1 MSNFPFPVTL
11 LLVIVAL
18 AVLVYLAK
26 RLPWLGILSG
36 MGLIAMAIHYWQNT
50 SARDFRTEGS
60 AAGGLLMIFFGLF
73 EILLVSA
80 GVSLI
85 FIAVA
90 SLGFGYSRK
99 VKELRTLRE
108 LKEQAERLQVPGLR
122 ERTAATD
129 SLPQPA
135 RVPASG
141 VAVATPRPF
150 DLTAPVAKPQ
160 VSDTAE
166 AAPSPASTPEK
177 ISPVVK
183 WFSLLVGGM
192 FAWAGVRLVLG
203 LSNDLLCGR
212 RSCID
217 FFGLFA
223 GVKSAGG
230 LALLGLTYLLLAS
243 AFFFVAYRAFFPPVK
258 PRSWLDKYRK

>member
-1 MSNFPFPVTL
+1 MTL

-18 AVLVYLAK
+18 TVLAYLAK
-26 RLPWLGILSG
+26 RLPWFGILSG
-36 MGLIAMAIHYWQNT
+36 LGLIVTAIHYWQNT
-50 SARDFRTEGS
+50 SAKDFRTEGS

-85 FIAVA
+85 CIAVA

-108 LKEQAERLQVPGLR
+108 LKEQAELLEVPALR
-122 ERTAATD
+122 ERTAASG
-129 SLPQPA
+129 SLHQPA
-135 RVPASG
+135 LMSTNG
-141 VAVATPRPF
+141 VAAATLRPF
-150 DLTAPVAKPQ
+150 DLTAPVAKPAVKTQ
-160 VSDTAE
+160 VIDTAK
-166 AAPSPASTPEK
+166 AAPSPAATPEK

-192 FAWAGVRLVLG
+192 FAWAGARLLLG

-212 RSCID
+212 KSCID

-223 GVKSAGG
+223 AVKSAGG
-230 LALLGLTYLLLAS
+230 LALLGLTYLLVAS

-258 PRSWLDKYRK
+258 PKSWLDKYRK